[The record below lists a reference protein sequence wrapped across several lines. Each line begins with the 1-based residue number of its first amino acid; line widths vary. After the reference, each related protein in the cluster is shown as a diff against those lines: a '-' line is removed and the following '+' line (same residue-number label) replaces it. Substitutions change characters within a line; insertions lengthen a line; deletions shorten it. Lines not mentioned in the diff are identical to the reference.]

1 MLNSN
6 LFVIFSIE
14 CGTAVARTTFETG
27 LSLKRRMSIVIQ
39 VFCACV
45 LKLVKVNRVRIVEMK
60 IQESILLKASGY
72 ITDSSKIQLEV
83 CY

>member
-1 MLNSN
+1 MLKSN
-6 LFVIFSIE
+6 LFVIFSTE

-60 IQESILLKASGY
+60 IQENIRLKASGY
-72 ITDSSKIQLEV
+72 ITDSSKIQLGV
-83 CY
+83 YY